1 MSARD
6 EEHIADLLASLPPA
20 PDPWVAAAHEIPRT
34 ERELTDVMRRI
45 EADEEFRRAVQ
56 ADIEAALQRF
66 GYAAD
71 PGAVQAIRRRLR
83 ES

>member
-20 PDPWVAAAHEIPRT
+20 PEPWRAAAHEIPRT
-34 ERELTDVMRRI
+34 HRELGDVMQRI

-56 ADIEAALQRF
+56 ADIAAALERF

-71 PGAVQAIRRRLR
+71 PGAVQAVRRRLR
-83 ES
+83 ET

>member
-20 PDPWVAAAHEIPRT
+20 PGSWVAAAHEIPRT
-34 ERELTDVMRRI
+34 ERELADVMRRI
-45 EADEEFRRAVQ
+45 EADEEFRRAVE
-56 ADIEAALQRF
+56 ADIAAALERF

-71 PGAVQAIRRRLR
+71 PGAVQAVRRRLS